1 MISYSKFE
9 HNYSKSFLKFVE
21 PVSQEYKVWVN
32 GEEVPVYTCNIS
44 KYPFNTVW
52 PGHQRPVDQTLKVS
66 YINIVSD
73 EDISLEILPEFE
85 YNKMYVKPYSKQI
98 PWEKK
103 GEKISISLK
112 KEQNAIL
119 ELDSHRHL
127 LYIFNS
133 KPIPCENPEDV
144 TYYFGP
150 GIHFAGKIT
159 MKSNESLYVDKDAL
173 VYGCI
178 YAEGAENIRVFGNGV
193 FDDSMEERVGNYC
206 YEEYVNGNIKFYDC
220 KNIKVNGVG
229 FKNSAIW
236 CVSLFGCYDVEI
248 DNIKVFGQWR
258 YNTDGIDIV
267 NCQNIFINN
276 SFIHSFDDTIT
287 IKGIDRYTHID
298 NKNIHIDN
306 CILWCDWGKCCE
318 VGIET
323 ACREYKDISFT
334 NCDIL
339 RAAGFA
345 IDVQNGDFAEISD
358 VRFENISVDMNTFDE
373 PCQYQENDDMKYSR
387 EGECE
392 KPILINFTNWLW
404 RTKENEECWG
414 VPVTYPEINLEGIKY
429 AALHDITAKNIYVYC
444 DEDYPYD
451 DFEIIA
457 ENRREGSEVYNI
469 NISDIYVNG
478 KKIR

>member
-9 HNYSKSFLKFVE
+9 HNYTKLFFKFVE
-21 PVSQEYKVWVN
+21 PVSKEYKVWVN
-32 GEEVPVYTCNIS
+32 GEEVPVYTCDIS

-52 PGHQRPVDQTLKVS
+52 PGHQRPVDQTVKVS

-85 YNKMYVKPYSKQI
+85 YEKIYVKPYSKQI

-112 KEQNAIL
+112 KEQDAIL

-206 YEEYVNGNIKFYDC
+206 YEEYVNGNIKFYNS
-220 KNIKVNGVG
+220 KNIKINGVG
-229 FKNSAIW
+229 FKNSALW
-236 CVSLFGCYDVEI
+236 CVNLFGCYDVEI

-258 YNTDGIDIV
+258 YNTDGIDVV

-287 IKGIDRYTHID
+287 IKGIDRYIHID

-306 CILWCDWGKCCE
+306 CILWCDWGKGCE
-318 VGIET
+318 LGVET

-339 RAAGFA
+339 RAAGIV
-345 IDVQNGDFAEISD
+345 IDVQSGDFAEISD

-387 EGECE
+387 AGECE
-392 KPILINFTNWLW
+392 KPILINFNNSLW
-404 RTKENEECWG
+404 RTKENEELWG
-414 VPVTYPEINLEGIKY
+414 IPVTYPEINLDGIKY
-429 AALHDITAKNIYVYC
+429 ASLHDITAKNIYVYC